1 MIPWWG
7 KPAPDDLEYI
17 KIQLNKVIKTGEMI
31 MYSVDDLTDV
41 VTQVAEQ
48 VNRIGPA
55 VDQLEA
61 KLTAAL
67 KNVGIPVDVQAKI
80 DAAVGSLRGV
90 VANVATAVNDA
101 ADNVDE
107 AEVVATEPT
116 PPVV

>member
-31 MYSVDDLTDV
+31 MYTVDDLVDV
-41 VTQVAEQ
+41 VNQVAEQ

-61 KLTAAL
+61 KVTAAL
-67 KNVGIPVDVQAKI
+67 KNVNIPADAQAKI
-80 DAAVGSLRGV
+80 DAAVGSLKGV

-101 ADNVDE
+101 ADGVDE
-107 AEVVATEPT
+107 ADVPPTVV
-116 PPVV
+116 